1 MPSAHRPAASEP
13 STRTRAYQLGALL
26 VSTAAIAAVLIAV
39 LSSGG
44 SPHLVPGKP
53 VPGERETLALLAGI
67 PQRGIALG
75 NPNAPAVLVEFGD
88 LQCPACAEFATGA
101 LPSVIDRYVR
111 GGRLLL
117 EFRALDFIGPD
128 SRRAATMAVALSE
141 QDRMWQFLELAYRN
155 QGLENSGFVTD
166 TYLRAL
172 ADAIPG
178 ADPARALAARSS
190 PQLLAQLDE
199 ARALARRAR
208 VTATPSFE
216 LSRAGGPLKRFSPSG
231 LDAAPFERALDAAL
245 AAA

>member
-1 MPSAHRPAASEP
+1 MPSSPRPAAGDP

-26 VSTAAIAAVLIAV
+26 VSAAAIAAVLIAV
-39 LSSGG
+39 LASGG

-75 NPNAPAVLVEFGD
+75 NPDAPGVLVEFGD

-101 LPSVIDRYVR
+101 LPSVIERYVR
-111 GGRLLL
+111 SGHLLL

-128 SRRAATMAVALSE
+128 SRRAATMAAALSE

-155 QGLENSGFVTD
+155 QGLENSGYVSD
-166 TYLRAL
+166 NYLRAL
-172 ADAIPG
+172 ADAVPG
-178 ADPARALAARSS
+178 ADAARALAARSS
-190 PQLLAQLDE
+190 PRVLAQLDE
-199 ARALARRAR
+199 ARALARRAG
-208 VTATPSFE
+208 VTATPSFG
-216 LSRAGGPLKRFSPSG
+216 LSRGGGPLKRLSPSG
-231 LDAAPFERALDAAL
+231 LDAASFEHALDAAL